1 MSQETF
7 SAQSNETLQ
16 ISRTDILALI
26 FATYRATFGYL
37 LIFIA
42 AILAATYLFTEV
54 PRMIGILLVGIFVT
68 WLSWFI
74 ARKVLQYGDRSQDNG

>member
-42 AILAATYLFTEV
+42 AILAATYLFTEM
-54 PRMIGILLVGIFVT
+54 PRMIGIVLGGIFFV
-68 WLSWFI
+68 WFSWFI
-74 ARKVLQYGDRSQDNG
+74 ARKILQYRDRS